1 MKRKSVFLLYLFCFG
16 VFSMGFFSCAQ
27 EDVVSSAEQEVIY
40 AVNASR
46 VVESNLDDYLQFG
59 GDVSAKSSID
69 IIPDTSG
76 KLARLLVEV
85 GDVVK
90 KDQVVAEIDPS
101 RPGMTYSFSPV
112 KAPVSGTVTSLPVP
126 VGTTVAP
133 SLSLG
138 KVSSISDLEITISVA
153 ERYISRVALNQKAYV
168 NFDAYPGEV
177 FMAKVTKVSPVLDT
191 LTRTMNVTLEFESTD
206 KRIKAGM
213 YANVKLIT
221 EEKQDVSVIPVT
233 ALVSRN
239 GEDFVYTV
247 KENESGKNY
256 VEKRLVQPG
265 IKVDGIMEIKGGLS
279 LGEIV
284 VTKGQTL
291 LNEGDLVNVVSLQDG
306 E

>member
-1 MKRKSVFLLYLFCFG
+1 
-16 VFSMGFFSCAQ
+16 
-27 EDVVSSAEQEVIY
+27 
-40 AVNASR
+40 
-46 VVESNLDDYLQFG
+46 
-59 GDVSAKSSID
+59 
-69 IIPDTSG
+69 
-76 KLARLLVEV
+76 
-85 GDVVK
+85 
-90 KDQVVAEIDPS
+90 
-101 RPGMTYSFSPV
+101 
-112 KAPVSGTVTSLPVP
+112 
-126 VGTTVAP
+126 
-133 SLSLG
+133 
-138 KVSSISDLEITISVA
+138 
-153 ERYISRVALNQKAYV
+153 
-168 NFDAYPGEV
+168 
-177 FMAKVTKVSPVLDT
+177 
-191 LTRTMNVTLEFESTD
+191 
-206 KRIKAGM
+206 M

-247 KENESGKNY
+247 KENESGENY

>member
-1 MKRKSVFLLYLFCFG
+1 
-16 VFSMGFFSCAQ
+16 
-27 EDVVSSAEQEVIY
+27 
-40 AVNASR
+40 
-46 VVESNLDDYLQFG
+46 
-59 GDVSAKSSID
+59 
-69 IIPDTSG
+69 
-76 KLARLLVEV
+76 
-85 GDVVK
+85 
-90 KDQVVAEIDPS
+90 
-101 RPGMTYSFSPV
+101 MTYSFSPV

-153 ERYISRVALNQKAYV
+153 ERFISRVALNQKAYV

-247 KENESGKNY
+247 KENESGENY